1 MSITEERLELLAERA
16 KRCCCKYCGNPLEV
30 KVISFGRINEANTEI
45 YCPVCDRIEY
55 GVEPEIYR
63 NAVYFVDYIGFR
75 YYDDFGNTEET
86 RRLNI
91 AKVCE
96 IIAWNDTKIGVLDN
110 TGYKI
115 TIKTPDEMFTDLD
128 GSIVIKG
135 ADLDV

>member
-1 MSITEERLELLAERA
+1 M
-16 KRCCCKYCGNPLEV
+16 

-96 IIAWNDTKIGVLDN
+96 IMAWENQNIGILDKN
-110 TGYKI
+110 GFQVPLKLNENFLGECI
-115 TIKTPDEMFTDLD
+115 TLKKEDLQD
-128 GSIVIKG
+128 
-135 ADLDV
+135 